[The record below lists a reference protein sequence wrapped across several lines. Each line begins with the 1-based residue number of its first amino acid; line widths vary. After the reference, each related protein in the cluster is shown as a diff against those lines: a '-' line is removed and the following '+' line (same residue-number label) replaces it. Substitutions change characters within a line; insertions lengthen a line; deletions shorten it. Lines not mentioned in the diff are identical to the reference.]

1 MKRTTPVEESKVHV
15 PSLATTTN
23 VELHAGAV
31 SVGSQRRM
39 RDAASDVPWSF
50 KSGENASIA
59 PSCPDAVSVSGAG
72 AVGALTVAVSV
83 DDPQV
88 EGGVA
93 GAHVPDT
100 VLHTTYETGVA
111 TPENVTNG
119 VKVTAVPERVHVPS
133 FVTTKDERVQPVE
146 IVSPAPHNFSVEE
159 LSATV
164 PCVV

>member
-1 MKRTTPVEESKVHV
+1 MKRTMPEVESNVQV
-15 PSLATTTN
+15 PSFATTTE

-39 RDAASDVPWSF
+39 RDAARDVPWSF
-50 KSGENASIA
+50 ESGENASIA
-59 PSCPDAVSVSGAG
+59 PSCPDALSVCGAG
-72 AVGALTVAVSV
+72 AVGALTVVVST

-88 EGGVA
+88 DGGVA

-119 VKVTAVPERVHVPS
+119 VNVTVVPESVHVPS
-133 FVTTKDERVQPVE
+133 FATTNDERVHPVE
-146 IVSPAPHNFSVEE
+146 IVSPAPQSFSVDE
-159 LSATV
+159 LRETV